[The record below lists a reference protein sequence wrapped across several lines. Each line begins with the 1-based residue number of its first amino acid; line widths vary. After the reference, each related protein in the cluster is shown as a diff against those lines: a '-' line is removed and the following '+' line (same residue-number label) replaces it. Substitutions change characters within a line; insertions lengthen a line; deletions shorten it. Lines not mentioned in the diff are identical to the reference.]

1 MGAFRATD
9 PRLGATAMLNR
20 GARRHT
26 YQPVLVENSPLRQV
40 DPRVKLAL
48 GLCASLTVMLPLERL
63 VIFMFVY
70 ALFLSLMRLLPTVAL
85 QIWRMRWLLIVLFV
99 VDLWLVDLELAVAVT
114 LRLTLLAGVFS
125 LLTATTTPRELS
137 LALENLHLPYR
148 YAFSLGLAFQ
158 SLSLLDEEWRMIEEA
173 QRARGIWPVGK
184 NLRQITNQLRNL
196 VAFTVPAIVLTT
208 KRAWMITEAAYA
220 RGFDSPNRRPFRTL
234 SLRLRD
240 WLFLGGAI
248 LILGLLYG
256 V

>member
-1 MGAFRATD
+1 
-9 PRLGATAMLNR
+9 MLNR
-20 GARRHT
+20 RTRRQT

-40 DPRVKLAL
+40 DPRIKLAL

-63 VIFMFVY
+63 VIFLLLY
-70 ALFLSLMRLLPTVAL
+70 ALFLSMMRLLPTVAL

-99 VDLWLVDLELAVAVT
+99 MDLWLVNLELAVAVT
-114 LRLTLLAGVFS
+114 LRLALLAGVFS

-173 QRARGIWPVGK
+173 QRARGVWPAG
-184 NLRQITNQLRNL
+184 NNFRQVLSQLCNL

-220 RGFDSPNRRPFRTL
+220 RGFDSPHRHPFLKL
-234 SLRLRD
+234 SLHLQD
-240 WLFLGGAI
+240 WLLLGGAI
-248 LILGLLYG
+248 LILGLLFG